1 MESLLLPAWDLII
14 FLVELAIILLLI
26 DAIMNIIGGMFGF
39 SWKKSLM
46 WAAAIFGVLWLRDYF
61 KKRNE
66 NAQEET
72 VTDVTDA
79 DFETVEE

>member
-39 SWKKSLM
+39 SWKKALM
-46 WAAAIFGVLWLRDYF
+46 WAATIFGVLWLRDYL

-66 NAQEET
+66 NAQEEI

>member
-39 SWKKSLM
+39 SWKKALM
-46 WAAAIFGVLWLRDYF
+46 WAAAIFGVLWLRDYL

-66 NAQEET
+66 NAQEEI
-72 VTDVTDA
+72 VTDVTDV

>member
-1 MESLLLPAWDLII
+1 
-14 FLVELAIILLLI
+14 
-26 DAIMNIIGGMFGF
+26 MFGF
-39 SWKKSLM
+39 SWKKALM

>member
-1 MESLLLPAWDLII
+1 MS
-14 FLVELAIILLLI
+14 
-26 DAIMNIIGGMFGF
+26 IIGGMLGF
-39 SWKKSLM
+39 SWKKALM
-46 WAAAIFGVLWLRDYF
+46 WAAAVFGILWLRDF
-61 KKRNE
+61 LKKRKE